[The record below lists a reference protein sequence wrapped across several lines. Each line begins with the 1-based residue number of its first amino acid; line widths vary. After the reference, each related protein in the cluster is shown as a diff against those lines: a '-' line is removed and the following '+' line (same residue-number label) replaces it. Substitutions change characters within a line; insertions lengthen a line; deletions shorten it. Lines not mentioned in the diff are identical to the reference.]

1 VGLDTYL
8 RRQIVKRRIEE
19 RYSSRPDPNFDPENY
34 KSGDTARYLKQ
45 NSRSVLKKEG
55 DKARR

>member
-1 VGLDTYL
+1 
-8 RRQIVKRRIEE
+8 VKRRIEE